1 LGTYVLKKGA
11 AVGKRDEVLDAIR
24 EHLTQRGIEANE
36 ISEQSHLVND
46 LGLDSLDTVELTL
59 GLEERFGIEIPD
71 TELEGVA
78 TVGDAATLIEK
89 KLSVGT

>member
-1 LGTYVLKKGA
+1 MHVA
-11 AVGKRDEVLDAIR
+11 KRDEVLEAIK
-24 EHLTQRGIEANE
+24 EHLGQRGIEASDVTE
-36 ISEQSHLVND
+36 ESHLVND

-59 GLEERFGIEIPD
+59 GLEEKFGIEIPD
-71 TELEGVA
+71 TELENVA

>member
-1 LGTYVLKKGA
+1 MA
-11 AVGKRDEVLDAIR
+11 EKRAEILDAIK
-24 EHLTQRGIEANE
+24 EHLSQRGIEAGDV
-36 ISEQSHLVND
+36 SEQADLAKD

-78 TVGDAATLIEK
+78 TVGDAMTLIEK
-89 KLSVGT
+89 KMSVGT

>member
-1 LGTYVLKKGA
+1 MTKGENMA
-11 AVGKRDEVLDAIR
+11 KREEVLEAIKD
-24 EHLTQRGIEANE
+24 HLGQRGIEGGE
-36 ISEQSHLVND
+36 VSEQSHLVND

-78 TVGDAATLIEK
+78 TVGDAVTLIEK

>member
-1 LGTYVLKKGA
+1 MA
-11 AVGKRDEVLDAIR
+11 EKREEILQAIK
-24 EHLTQRGIEANE
+24 EHLAERGIEGGE
-36 ISEQSHLVND
+36 VSEQSDLAQD

-71 TELEGVA
+71 TELEGVT
-78 TVGDAATLIEK
+78 TVGDAVTLIEK

>member
-1 LGTYVLKKGA
+1 MTKGENMA
-11 AVGKRDEVLDAIR
+11 KREEVLEAIKD
-24 EHLTQRGIEANE
+24 HLGQRGIEAGE

-78 TVGDAATLIEK
+78 TVGDAVTLIEK

>member
-1 LGTYVLKKGA
+1 ME
-11 AVGKRDEVLDAIR
+11 KREEILEAIK
-24 EHLTQRGIEANE
+24 EHLTQRGIEAGDV
-36 ISEQSHLVND
+36 SESSDLSKD

-78 TVGDAATLIEK
+78 TVGDAVTLIEK
-89 KLSVGT
+89 KISVGT

>member
-1 LGTYVLKKGA
+1 MTKGEDVA
-11 AVGKRDEVLDAIR
+11 KREEVLEAIKD
-24 EHLTQRGIEANE
+24 HLGQRGIEASDV
-36 ISEQSHLVND
+36 SEQSHLVND

-71 TELEGVA
+71 NELEGVA
-78 TVGDAATLIEK
+78 TVGDAVTLIEK

>member
-1 LGTYVLKKGA
+1 MTKGEDMA
-11 AVGKRDEVLDAIR
+11 KREEVLEAIKD
-24 EHLTQRGIEANE
+24 HLGQRGIEAGE
-36 ISEQSHLVND
+36 VSEQSHLVND

>member
-1 LGTYVLKKGA
+1 ME
-11 AVGKRDEVLDAIR
+11 KRQEVLEAIK
-24 EHLTQRGIEANE
+24 EHLAQRGIEAGDV
-36 ISEQSHLVND
+36 SESSDLSKD

-78 TVGDAATLIEK
+78 TVGDAVTLIEK

>member
-1 LGTYVLKKGA
+1 MKGGTGMEKRGEILE
-11 AVGKRDEVLDAIR
+11 AVK
-24 EHLTQRGIEANE
+24 EHLSQRGIESDNVTE
-36 ISEQSHLVND
+36 ESDLVKD

-71 TELEGVA
+71 TELEGVG
-78 TVGDAATLIEK
+78 TVGDAVTLIEK

>member
-1 LGTYVLKKGA
+1 VVAKSEEIL
-11 AVGKRDEVLDAIR
+11 EAIR
-24 EHLTQRGIEANE
+24 EHLSQRGIESGDVKPESN
-36 ISEQSHLVND
+36 LVND

-71 TELEGVA
+71 TDLEGVA
-78 TVGDAATLIEK
+78 TVGDAITLIEK

>member
-1 LGTYVLKKGA
+1 MA
-11 AVGKRDEVLDAIR
+11 KREEVLEAIKD
-24 EHLTQRGIEANE
+24 HLGQRGIEAGE
-36 ISEQSHLVND
+36 VGEQSHLVND

-78 TVGDAATLIEK
+78 TVGDAVTLIEK

>member
-1 LGTYVLKKGA
+1 MADKREEILEAIKGHLG
-11 AVGKRDEVLDAIR
+11 E
-24 EHLTQRGIEANE
+24 RGIDANDV
-36 ISEQSHLVND
+36 SESSDLAKD

-78 TVGDAATLIEK
+78 TVGDAVTLIEK
-89 KLSVGT
+89 KMSVGT